1 MYLVKTTNG
10 DKILNSADAVKSIK
24 KEDIEKIYFLTEV
37 NYNSVISNADIRD
50 CIYSYLKGKQ
60 LSKETVV
67 DYVASV
73 LDVKKNEVSKVITA
87 MKREKIIYVE
97 RDYGS
102 IGIDQIYLL
111 KEVIFIQWY
120 IADRIYTEKNF
131 KEIHDLKQL
140 EEIVR
145 TEKNVWGVRSR
156 CNQCISSNT
165 DYSKR
170 CLGCTGSYTGG
181 RSEKSVDNYKFCY
194 SYWKRFAERG
204 EANG

>member
-1 MYLVKTTNG
+1 LIYFRSNRRAINLKGQIFKDKRMCQKRNILIFKEELHMYLVKTTNG

-37 NYNSVISNADIRD
+37 NYDSVISNADIRD

-102 IGIDQIYLL
+102 IGID
-111 KEVIFIQWY
+111 
-120 IADRIYTEKNF
+120 
-131 KEIHDLKQL
+131 
-140 EEIVR
+140 
-145 TEKNVWGVRSR
+145 
-156 CNQCISSNT
+156 
-165 DYSKR
+165 
-170 CLGCTGSYTGG
+170 
-181 RSEKSVDNYKFCY
+181 
-194 SYWKRFAERG
+194 
-204 EANG
+204 

>member
-1 MYLVKTTNG
+1 MLKTKYNNFKEELHMYLVKTTNG

-37 NYNSVISNADIRD
+37 NYDSVISNADIRD

-102 IGIDQIYLL
+102 IGID
-111 KEVIFIQWY
+111 
-120 IADRIYTEKNF
+120 
-131 KEIHDLKQL
+131 
-140 EEIVR
+140 
-145 TEKNVWGVRSR
+145 
-156 CNQCISSNT
+156 
-165 DYSKR
+165 
-170 CLGCTGSYTGG
+170 
-181 RSEKSVDNYKFCY
+181 
-194 SYWKRFAERG
+194 
-204 EANG
+204 